1 MEGFLQDHFGILT
14 NQIKSLRKNI
24 EVLEQESGAGRHLRG
39 QQTVDD
45 QQAIHQAFD
54 ELDEAI
60 THVSDVLVA
69 LAEALSQVPKL

>member
-1 MEGFLQDHFGILT
+1 MGSSEPDHFGMLT
-14 NQIKSLRKNI
+14 DQIESLRKSI
-24 EVLEQESGAGRHLRG
+24 EVLEQQSGAGRHLKG

-54 ELDEAI
+54 ELDVAI

-69 LAEALSQVPKL
+69 LAEALRQVPKL